1 MPKKFGT
8 FAGVFTPSLLTILGV
23 IMYLRLGWV
32 VGQAGLYAAIGLIVL
47 AHLIS
52 ISTGLTLSS
61 IATDKKIKTGG
72 IYFMLSRSLGLPIG
86 GAIGITLFI
95 GTAFSIALYIVGFVE
110 NFISIESISD
120 FLGMQGSVN
129 DTRII
134 GTIVIIFLVIL
145 AYISTSIALKAQFFI
160 LGAIA
165 LSLVS
170 IVVGVLT
177 QSDVQ
182 EIVPSLNVA
191 SESPSL
197 IVVFAIFFPAVTGF
211 TAGVA
216 MSGDL
221 KSPKSSIP
229 VGTLSAIGVGLVVYI
244 ALAIF
249 FALYVDHNLL
259 INDTNFLVKIA
270 WFSPLVIAG
279 IWGATISSALGGLLG
294 APRILQA
301 MSLDKITPKLF
312 AKGAGKNNEPRQAL
326 IFTFIIAELG
336 ILIGELDVIA
346 TIVSMFYIA
355 AYGFI
360 NLAYVLERWANSD
373 FRPSLKIPKWV
384 GIIGFIASMGVMFK
398 IDTLAMGVSLL
409 ILFGIYILLKRKEIQ
424 GNMGNVWQSVWTSLA
439 RSSLS
444 KISQNPLNEKNWE
457 PNIILYSGG
466 TNKRTH
472 LLDLGSNFV
481 GDHGFLSNFDL
492 KVKEDERFLFPKRK
506 RDQNITTEF
515 SENYPGVFNRRQSV
529 NNIYDGMEMIAQT
542 YGFSGV
548 EPNTVM
554 MGWARQSERPIRF
567 IQSINN
573 LVELDMNVLLV
584 DYDSER
590 GFGKHKKIDVW
601 WRGGSRNG
609 NLALYFSKFLL
620 NSEAWSSAQIR
631 LIIVNDQSEL
641 TASIYEAAKSILENL
656 RIEADIIVIDN
667 EIEQKSFYEIIEKE
681 SLDSDL
687 TFLGFPLLEVGKE
700 QEFVDKT
707 NKLCQNIG
715 TVVLIK
721 SSSLFKE
728 MHLGKLLLNG
738 KAEMYQTEN
747 KIDKSVFDKPK
758 PPSNTE
764 LVKPFEDFASQMQSI
779 HSTFINKNISAFA
792 EFNTNSIQHLF
803 DIVDHSFQNLSNRL
817 ESHQTSDSFKKV
829 IVAQHSLLMRAQ
841 NQYLTGLNEKKIPQM
856 TENISQEISTFIEQV
871 NTIVKQAPPR
881 IKILRTK
888 NQILAFDIKDTET
901 RKAKSRLKP
910 LWSILSSFPYYVNF
924 QSLLDTHFPHKAYE
938 SVYQSLI
945 EFDQVNYKMGNAFNN
960 SLQKISDVFET
971 LKPENFQTELPTKAD
986 LDSKQK
992 QIHEFIKELSKNL
1005 IDSIKNIEFHSDEK
1019 QITDLNLFSEQLSGL
1034 FPNAYENHSIDYYA
1048 RSKQLKKKLG
1058 SFAEL
1063 YNQNLNLIYNQSFL
1077 NNGLLQF
1084 NQQTRLY
1091 MSLERL
1097 DLIESIKTDCLQP
1110 VKKLGEALLNLKNKN
1125 QATNENV
1132 RELAKSYT
1140 PNSDYSVSQQL
1151 LDINDTRN
1159 KKIKAAIS
1167 IFPEK
1172 LELYSD
1178 SVRKDTGTEFYALEG
1193 VQASVNRTVEYLIEK
1208 EVSIELREFLFKFG
1222 PELQALRNEF
1232 KKLLRQ
1238 IDLFDEEKTDTENQ
1252 LDWETLVDLSIDKLA
1267 ALNSEFEEKTSELSV
1282 FFETKELA
1290 IRKSLQLHTFVSDLT
1305 SLKQYIRVHTQ
1316 KREFER
1322 IRTQLKRFNS
1332 FLERQLNKLWYNQSS
1347 GLILARKLSKAMLRK
1362 ETRVDDLL
1370 QFKDQVS
1377 ISDSLLKKLP
1387 DYYKQLFLRK
1397 QFYLKDFWVGRDPE
1411 FASALQSFKH
1421 FRNGYKGGI
1430 LITGER
1436 SSGKSFFL
1444 NQLLDKVEIQ
1454 GEIYQIPAPF
1464 TGSTSPADLL
1474 SSFQTAT
1481 EKTGTFSDILNQLPA
1496 ESVLV
1501 LDDLELWWEK
1511 SPNGMRVIDQL
1522 MKLIQSF
1529 SHKHLFLFACD
1540 INAFQLINHY
1550 RKIESNFINLI
1561 ELSPLSA
1568 KEIKEA
1574 ILKRHTSSG
1583 MQFHMKNTPE
1593 SAFRSWHYARLFSSY
1608 FTYSEGNIGVALHSW
1623 IAHIDKVENNT
1634 LFISKPSQP
1643 NLAVFNYL
1651 ETEWM
1656 IFIMQFIL
1664 HKRMNMKKL
1673 IRVSRESENSVQLK
1687 INILIRTGLLNKMA
1701 DGILELN
1708 PYILP
1713 FLQKALIKRQLF

>member
-32 VGQAGLYAAIGLIVL
+32 VGQAGLYAAIGLIAL

-110 NFISIESISD
+110 NFISIEVISN
-120 FLGMQGSVN
+120 FLGMQGGVN

-134 GTIVIIFLVIL
+134 GTVVIILLVLL
-145 AYISTSIALKAQFFI
+145 AYTSTSIALKAQFFI

-165 LSLVS
+165 LSLIS
-170 IVVGVLT
+170 IVVGIFIQPDT
-177 QSDVQ
+177 QQ
-182 EIVPSLNVA
+182 IVPSLSVA
-191 SESPSL
+191 SEAPNF
-197 IVVFAIFFPAVTGF
+197 IVIFAIFFPAVTGF

-229 VGTLSAIGVGLVVYI
+229 IGTLASIGVGLVVYV
-244 ALAIF
+244 ALALF
-249 FALYVDHNLL
+249 FGLYVDRELL
-259 INDTNFLVKIA
+259 INDTNFLQKIA

-279 IWGATISSALGGLLG
+279 IWGATLSSALGGLLG

-301 MSLDKITPKLF
+301 LSIDKITPKLF
-312 AKGAGKNNEPRQAL
+312 AQGAGKNKEPRQAL

-346 TIVSMFYIA
+346 IIVSMFYIT

-373 FRPSLKIPKWV
+373 FRPSFKIPKWV
-384 GIIGFIASMGVMFK
+384 GILGFIASMGVMFK
-398 IDTLAMGVSLL
+398 IDTLAMGASLL
-409 ILFGIYILLKRKEIQ
+409 ILFGIYILIKRKEIQ
-424 GNMGNVWQSVWTSLA
+424 GNMSNVWQSVWTSLA
-439 RSSLS
+439 RSSLN

-466 TNKRTH
+466 ANKRTH

-492 KVKEDERFLFPKRK
+492 KVKEDEHFLVTKK
-506 RDQNITTEF
+506 DQNITSEF
-515 SENYPGVFNRRQSV
+515 SEKYPGVFTRQQSV

-554 MGWARQSERPIRF
+554 MGWARQSEEPIRF
-567 IQSINN
+567 VESINN
-573 LVELDMNVLLV
+573 LVQLDMNVLLV
-584 DYDSER
+584 DYDNKR
-590 GFGKHKKIDVW
+590 GYGKYKKIDVW

-620 NSEAWSSAQIR
+620 NSETWSGAQIR
-631 LIIVNDQSEL
+631 LIIVNDKSEL
-641 TASIYEAAKSILENL
+641 TSSIYETSKSILENL
-656 RIEADIIVIDN
+656 RIEADIVVIDN

-681 SLDSDL
+681 SLDTDL
-687 TFLGFPLLEVGKE
+687 TFLGFPLLELGKE
-700 QEFVDKT
+700 QEFVNKT

-728 MHLGKLLLNG
+728 MHLGKVLFSNQ
-738 KAEMYQTEN
+738 KEIIQADN
-747 KIDKSVFDKPK
+747 AIDKSVFEKPNLPK
-758 PPSNTE
+758 NAA
-764 LVKPFEDFASQMQSI
+764 LIKPFEDFSSQLQSI
-779 HSTFINKNISAFA
+779 HSDFINKNLSAFA
-792 EFNTNSIQHLF
+792 EFNTNIIQQLF
-803 DIVDHSFQNLSNRL
+803 DTVDHSFQNLSNRL

-841 NQYLTGLNEKKIPQM
+841 NQYLTDLNEKQLPKM
-856 TENISQEISTFIEQV
+856 TENIDQEISTFIELV
-871 NTIVKQAPPR
+871 NKVVKQAPPQV
-881 IKILRTK
+881 KMFRTK
-888 NQILAFDIKDTET
+888 NEILTFDIKDKET
-901 RKAKSRLKP
+901 KKAKNRLKP
-910 LWSILSSFPYYVNF
+910 IWLVFPGFPYYVNF
-924 QSLLDTHFPHKAYE
+924 QSLLDGHFPHKTFAN
-938 SVYQSLI
+938 VYQFLI
-945 EFDQVNYKMGNAFNN
+945 EFDQINYKMGNAFSN
-960 SLQKISDVFET
+960 SMQKISDIFET
-971 LKPENFQTELPTKAD
+971 LKPENFQSDLPTKED

-992 QIHEFIKELSKNL
+992 KIYEFIHELSQNL
-1005 IDSIKNIEFHSDEK
+1005 NSSIKNIARHSNEK
-1019 QITDLNLFSEQLSGL
+1019 QIKDLNAFSEQLSGL
-1034 FPNAYENHSIDYYA
+1034 FPNAYENHSVDYYA
-1048 RSKQLKKKLG
+1048 SSKQLKKQLR
-1058 SFAEL
+1058 SFSEL
-1063 YNQNLNLIYNQSFL
+1063 YSQNLHLIHNQNIL

-1084 NQQTRLY
+1084 NQQACLY
-1091 MSLERL
+1091 INLERL
-1097 DLIESIKTDCLQP
+1097 DLLNRIKADCLQP
-1110 VKKLGEALLNLKNKN
+1110 VKRLHDALLNLKEKN
-1125 QATNENV
+1125 QATNEKV
-1132 RELAKSYT
+1132 CELINSYT
-1140 PNSDYSVSQQL
+1140 PSSEYSVSQQL

-1159 KKIKAAIS
+1159 KKIKDAVR

-1178 SVRKDTGTEFYALEG
+1178 GVRKDTGSIFYALDG

-1208 EVSIELREFLFKFG
+1208 EVSNELREFLFKFG
-1222 PELQALRNEF
+1222 PELQQLRNEF
-1232 KKLLRQ
+1232 NKLLRQ
-1238 IDLFDEEKTDTENQ
+1238 IDLFDNQKTDTEDK
-1252 LDWETLVDLSIDKLA
+1252 LDWENQVDLTIEKLA
-1267 ALNSEFEEKTSELSV
+1267 VLDSLFEEKINELSI
-1282 FFETKELA
+1282 FFETKELD
-1290 IRKSLQLHTFVSDLT
+1290 ISKTLQLHTFVSNLT
-1305 SLKQYIRVHTQ
+1305 SLKQYIRVQTQ

-1322 IRTQLKRFNS
+1322 LRKQLKRFNN
-1332 FLERQLNKLWYNQSS
+1332 FLENQLNKLWYNQSS

-1370 QFKDQVS
+1370 HFKDSVS
-1377 ISDSLLKKLP
+1377 ISESLLKRLP

-1411 FASALQSFKH
+1411 FASALQSFQH
-1421 FRNGYKGGI
+1421 FSNGYKGGI

-1436 SSGKSFFL
+1436 LSGKSFFL
-1444 NQLLDKVEIQ
+1444 HQLLNKVDIQ
-1454 GEIYQIPAPF
+1454 GDIYQIPAPF
-1464 TGSTSPADLL
+1464 SGSISPADLH

-1481 EKTGTFSDILNQLPA
+1481 EKSGTFSDILNSLPT

-1501 LDDLELWWEK
+1501 IDDLELWWEK
-1511 SPNGMRVIDQL
+1511 SPNGMRVVNQL
-1522 MKLIQSF
+1522 MKLIEDF

-1583 MQFHMKNTPE
+1583 MQFHLKNTPE

-1608 FTYSEGNIGVALHSW
+1608 FSYSEGNIGVALNSW
-1623 IAHIDKVENNT
+1623 VAHINKVENNT
-1634 LFISKPSQP
+1634 LFIQKPNQP
-1643 NLAVFNYL
+1643 NLTVFNYL
-1651 ETEWM
+1651 EIEWM
-1656 IFIMQFIL
+1656 VFIMQFIL
-1664 HKRMNMKKL
+1664 HKRMNMNKL
-1673 IRVSRESENSVQLK
+1673 IRVSRESESNVQLK
-1687 INILIRTGLLNKMA
+1687 VNILMRAGILNKLA

-1708 PYILP
+1708 PFVLP

>member
-72 IYFMLSRSLGLPIG
+72 IYYMLSRSLGLPIG

-110 NFISIESISD
+110 NFISIEVISD

-134 GTIVIIFLVIL
+134 GTIVIVSLVIL

-165 LSLVS
+165 LSLIS
-170 IVVGVLT
+170 IVAGVFMQPDT
-177 QSDVQ
+177 Q
-182 EIVPSLNVA
+182 EIVPSISTA
-191 SESPSL
+191 AEAPSL
-197 IVVFAIFFPAVTGF
+197 IVIFAIFFPAVTGF

-221 KSPKSSIP
+221 KSPKSAIP
-229 VGTLSAIGVGLVVYI
+229 VGTLAAIGVGLIVYV

-249 FALYVDHNLL
+249 FALYVDRDLL

-279 IWGATISSALGGLLG
+279 IWGATLSSALGGLLG

-301 MSLDKITPKLF
+301 MSIDKITPKLF
-312 AKGAGKNNEPRQAL
+312 AKGVGKNNEPRQAL

-346 TIVSMFYIA
+346 AIVSMFYIA

-398 IDTLAMGVSLL
+398 LDTLAMGVSLL

-466 TNKRTH
+466 TNKRPH

-492 KVKEDERFLFPKRK
+492 QVKEDERFLFPKR
-506 RDQNITTEF
+506 DQNITTEF
-515 SENYPGVFNRRQSV
+515 SEKYPGVFTRQQSV
-529 NNIYDGMEMIAQT
+529 NNVYDGMEMIAQT

-554 MGWARQSERPIRF
+554 MGWARQSKKPIRF
-567 IQSINN
+567 VQSINN

-584 DYDSER
+584 DYDSQR

-609 NLALYFSKFLL
+609 NLALYFAKFLL
-620 NSEAWSSAQIR
+620 NSEAWTGAQIR

-641 TASIYEAAKSILENL
+641 TSSIYETAKSILENL

-687 TFLGFPLLEVGKE
+687 TFLGFPLLEKGKE

-728 MHLGKLLLNG
+728 MHLGKLLLNHTNETIQ
-738 KAEMYQTEN
+738 AEN
-747 KIDKSVFDKPK
+747 SIDQAVLEKPK
-758 PPSNTE
+758 LPTDKA
-764 LVKPFEDFASQMQSI
+764 LAKPFEDFSSQMQNI
-779 HSTFINKNISAFA
+779 YSTFLNKNISAFA
-792 EFNTNSIQHLF
+792 EFNTNCIQHLF
-803 DIVDHSFQNLSNRL
+803 DIVDHSFQNLNKRL

-841 NQYLTGLNEKKIPQM
+841 NQYLTDLNEKKIPQM
-856 TENISQEISTFIEQV
+856 TENIAQEISIFIDET
-871 NTIVKQAPPR
+871 NKAVKQTPPR
-881 IKILRTK
+881 VKIYRSK
-888 NQILAFDIKDTET
+888 AEILTAEPKDEET
-901 RKAKSRLKP
+901 RKAKNRLKP
-910 LWSILSSFPYYVNF
+910 LWLVFPKFPYYVNF
-924 QSLLDTHFPHKAYE
+924 QSLLDTHFPHNAYE
-938 SVYQSLI
+938 SAYQSLI
-945 EFDQVNYKMGNAFNN
+945 ESDQVNYKMGNAFNN
-960 SLQKISDVFET
+960 SMQKISDVFET
-971 LKPENFQTELPTKAD
+971 LKPENFSTELPTKED

-992 QIHEFIKELSKNL
+992 NIHIFIQELSQNL
-1005 IDSIKNIEFHSDEK
+1005 INSIRSIELHSNEK
-1019 QITDLNLFSEQLSGL
+1019 QVSDLNIFSEQLSGL

-1048 RSKQLKKKLG
+1048 KSKQLKRQLS

-1063 YNQNLNLIYNQSFL
+1063 YSQNLHLISNQNYL

-1084 NQQTRLY
+1084 NQQARLY
-1091 MSLERL
+1091 MNLERF
-1097 DLIESIKTDCLQP
+1097 DLLKSIKSDCLLP
-1110 VKKLGEALLNLKNKN
+1110 VTKLQEALQNLNKKD
-1125 QATNENV
+1125 QASPENV
-1132 RELAKSYT
+1132 RELIKSYA
-1140 PNSDYSVSQQL
+1140 PSSDYSVSQQL

-1159 KKIKAAIS
+1159 KKIKAALS
-1167 IFPEK
+1167 LFPEK

-1178 SVRKDTGTEFYALEG
+1178 SVRKDTGSEFYALEG
-1193 VQASVNRTVEYLIEK
+1193 VQASISRTVDYLIEK
-1208 EVSIELREFLFKFG
+1208 EVSTDLREFLFKFG
-1222 PELQALRNEF
+1222 PELQQLRNEF

-1238 IDLFDEEKTDTENQ
+1238 IELFDEQKADAENQ
-1252 LDWETLVDLSIDKLA
+1252 LHWETLIETTIDKLD
-1267 ALNSEFEEKTSELSV
+1267 ALSSDFEKKENELSI
-1282 FFETKELA
+1282 FFETKELH
-1290 IRKSLQLHTFVSDLT
+1290 IRKTLQLHSFVSNLT
-1305 SLKQYIRVHTQ
+1305 NLKQYIRVQTQ
-1316 KREFER
+1316 KRKFEKLSQQ
-1322 IRTQLKRFNS
+1322 IKRVNTFFEN
-1332 FLERQLNKLWYNQSS
+1332 QLNKLWYNQSS

-1370 QFKDQVS
+1370 QFRNSVS

-1387 DYYKQLFLRK
+1387 DYYKQLFLRQ
-1397 QFYLKDFWVGRDPE
+1397 QFFLKDFWVGRAPE
-1411 FASALQSFKH
+1411 FASALQSFQN
-1421 FRNGYKGGI
+1421 FRNGSKGGI

-1436 SSGKSFFL
+1436 NSGKSFFL
-1444 NQLLDKVEIQ
+1444 NQLIDKLNIQ
-1454 GEIYQIPAPF
+1454 GEIHQIPAPY
-1464 TGSTSPADLL
+1464 TGSISPADLL

-1481 EKTGTFSDILNQLPA
+1481 EKSGTFSDILNSLPD
-1496 ESVLV
+1496 ESILV
-1501 LDDLELWWEK
+1501 IDDLELWWEK
-1511 SPNGMRVIDQL
+1511 SPNGMRVIIQL
-1522 MKLIQSF
+1522 MKLVEEY
-1529 SHKHLFLFACD
+1529 SHKHLFIFACD

-1583 MQFHMKNTPE
+1583 MQFHLKNTAE

-1608 FTYSEGNIGVALHSW
+1608 FNYSEGNIGVALQSW
-1623 IAHIDKVENNT
+1623 VAHINKVESNT
-1634 LFISKPSQP
+1634 LFIQRPNQP

-1664 HKRMNMKKL
+1664 HKRMNMNKL
-1673 IRVSRESENSVQLK
+1673 IRISREPESNIQLK
-1687 INILIRTGLLNKMA
+1687 VNILMRAGILNKMA

-1708 PYILP
+1708 PYVLP
-1713 FLQKALIKRQLF
+1713 FLQKALIKRQLL

>member
-47 AHLIS
+47 AHVIS

-110 NFISIESISD
+110 NFISIEVISN

-134 GTIVIIFLVIL
+134 GTIVIISLVIL

-165 LSLVS
+165 LSLIS
-170 IVVGVLT
+170 IFIGIFT
-177 QSDVQ
+177 QPETQ
-182 EIVPSLNVA
+182 EIVPSLKA
-191 SESPSL
+191 AADAPSL
-197 IVVFAIFFPAVTGF
+197 IVIFAIFFPAVTGF

-229 VGTLSAIGVGLVVYI
+229 SGTLAAIGVGLVVYI
-244 ALAIF
+244 VLAIV
-249 FALYVDHNLL
+249 FALYVDQDLL
-259 INDTNFLVKIA
+259 INDTNFLLKIA

-279 IWGATISSALGGLLG
+279 IWGATLSSALGGLLG

-301 MSLDKITPKLF
+301 MSIDKITPKLF

-346 TIVSMFYIA
+346 AIVSMFYIA

-373 FRPSLKIPKWV
+373 FRPSLKIPKWIGV
-384 GIIGFIASMGVMFK
+384 LGFIASMGVMFK

-409 ILFGIYILLKRKEIQ
+409 ILFGIYIVLKRKEIQ

-439 RSSLS
+439 RSSLN
-444 KISQNPLNEKNWE
+444 KISQNPLSEKNWE
-457 PNIILYSGG
+457 PNIILFSGG
-466 TNKRTH
+466 TNKRSH
-472 LLDLGSNFV
+472 LLDLGSSFV

-492 KVKEDERFLFPKRK
+492 IVKDEDSLLVAKK
-506 RDQNITTEF
+506 DQNIS
-515 SENYPGVFNRRQSV
+515 SELSEKYPGVFTRQQSV
-529 NNIYDGMEMIAQT
+529 NNIYDGIETIAQT

-548 EPNTVM
+548 DPNTIM
-554 MGWARQSERPIRF
+554 MGWAGQSKKPIRF
-567 IQSINN
+567 VQSINN

-584 DYDSER
+584 DYDNKR
-590 GFGKHKKIDVW
+590 GFGKHKKIDIW

-609 NLALYFSKFLL
+609 NLALYFSKFLV
-620 NSEAWSSAQIR
+620 NSEAWTGAQIR

-641 TASIYEAAKSILENL
+641 TSSIYEAAKIILENL
-656 RIEADIIVIDN
+656 RIDAEIIVIDN

-687 TFLGFPLLEVGKE
+687 TFLGFPLLEKGKE
-700 QEFVDKT
+700 QEFVDRA

-715 TVVLIK
+715 TVVIIR

-728 MHLGKLLLNG
+728 MHLGSHLSFDRTEIYN
-738 KAEMYQTEN
+738 AEN
-747 KIDKSVFDKPK
+747 KNLESLKNNIDQPK
-758 PPSNTE
+758 DDA
-764 LVKPFEDFASQMQSI
+764 LAKPFEAFSSGLQAL
-779 HSTFINKNISAFA
+779 HSRFINKNISTLA
-792 EFNTNSIQHLF
+792 EFNANGIQHLF
-803 DIVDHSFQNLSNRL
+803 DIVDHSFQNLNNRI

-841 NQYLTGLNEKKIPQM
+841 NQYLKDLNEKKIPQM
-856 TENISQEISTFIEQV
+856 SEQIGLEITAFIEQA
-871 NTIVKQAPPR
+871 NTLVKKAPPR
-881 IKILRTK
+881 IKIRRTK
-888 NQILAFDIKDTET
+888 KDILAFEIKDVET
-901 RKAKSRLKP
+901 QKAKNRLKP
-910 LWSILSSFPYYVNF
+910 LWYLLPSIPYYVNF
-924 QSLLDTHFPHKAYE
+924 QSLVDTHFPHKAYDNI
-938 SVYQSLI
+938 YQTLI
-945 EFDQVNYKMGNAFNN
+945 EFDQVNYKIGNAFNN
-960 SLQKISDVFET
+960 SMQKISDVFET
-971 LKPENFQTELPTKAD
+971 LKPENFQNEIPSKEDFL
-986 LDSKQK
+986 SKQK
-992 QIHEFIKELSKNL
+992 KIHEFIQDLNKNL
-1005 IDSIKNIEFHSDEK
+1005 IESIKNIEFHSTEK
-1019 QITDLNLFSEQLSGL
+1019 QIADLNLFSAQLSGL
-1034 FPNAYENHSIDYYA
+1034 FPNAYENHSVDYYA
-1048 RSKQLKKKLG
+1048 LSKQLKKKLA

-1063 YNQNLNLIYNQSFL
+1063 YNQNLNLIYNHNYL

-1084 NQQTRLY
+1084 NQQARLY
-1091 MSLERL
+1091 LSLERF
-1097 DLIESIKTDCLQP
+1097 DLLKSIKTDCLQP
-1110 VKKLGEALLNLKNKN
+1110 VKKLQEALLNLKEKG
-1125 QATNENV
+1125 QANYANV
-1132 RELAKSYT
+1132 LELTKSYT
-1140 PNSDYSVSQQL
+1140 PNSEYSVSQQL
-1151 LDINDTRN
+1151 LSINETRN

-1178 SVRKDTGTEFYALEG
+1178 IVRKDTGTDFYALES
-1193 VQASVNRTVEYLIEK
+1193 VHASVNRTVEYLIEK
-1208 EVSIELREFLFKFG
+1208 EISNELREFLFKLG
-1222 PELQALRNEF
+1222 PEIQQLRNEF
-1232 KKLLRQ
+1232 KKILRQ
-1238 IDLFDEEKTDTENQ
+1238 IDLFDAQKTDTENQ
-1252 LDWETLVDLSIDKLA
+1252 LDWKTLTDLTLEKLA
-1267 ALNSEFEEKTSELSV
+1267 ALDSKFEEKTNELSL
-1282 FFETKELA
+1282 FFESKELH
-1290 IRKSLQLHTFVSDLT
+1290 IRKTLQLHTFVSNLT
-1305 SLKQYIRVHTQ
+1305 SLKQYILVQTQ
-1316 KREFER
+1316 KREFEK
-1322 IRTQLKRFNS
+1322 IRTQIKRLNT

-1347 GLILARKLSKAMLRK
+1347 GLILARNLSKAMLRK

-1370 QFKDQVS
+1370 QFKDEVS
-1377 ISDSLLKKLP
+1377 ISTALLKKLP

-1397 QFYLKDFWVGRDPE
+1397 QFYLKDFWVGRDTE

-1430 LITGER
+1430 LVAGER
-1436 SSGKSFFL
+1436 NSGKSFFL
-1444 NQLLDKVEIQ
+1444 NQLLEKVDIQ
-1454 GEIYQIPAPF
+1454 GEIHQIPAPF
-1464 TGSTSPADLL
+1464 AGSTSPADLL
-1474 SSFQTAT
+1474 SSFQTTT
-1481 EKTGTFSDILNQLPA
+1481 EKSGTFSDILNSLPT
-1496 ESVLV
+1496 ESVFV
-1501 LDDLELWWEK
+1501 IDDLELWWEK
-1511 SPNGMRVIDQL
+1511 SPNGMRVINQL
-1522 MKLIQSF
+1522 MKLIQDF

-1540 INAFQLINHY
+1540 INAFQIINHY
-1550 RKIESNFINLI
+1550 RKIESYFINLI

-1583 MQFHMKNTPE
+1583 MQFHLKNTSE
-1593 SAFRSWHYARLFSSY
+1593 SAFRSWHYARLFSGY
-1608 FTYSEGNIGVALHSW
+1608 FNYSEGNIGVALHSW
-1623 IAHIDKVENNT
+1623 IAHINKVDNNT

-1643 NLAVFNYL
+1643 NLAIFNYL

-1664 HKRMNMKKL
+1664 HKRMNMNKL
-1673 IRVSRESENSVQLK
+1673 IRVSRESESSVQHK
-1687 INILIRTGLLNKMA
+1687 VNILTRSGLLNKMA

-1708 PYILP
+1708 PYVLP